1 MIPVQMRV
9 SVEPV
14 TLPMAVSGT
23 SPIAVE
29 IGAEYR
35 TYDSY
40 HGEYEITPDTT
51 EQVLPTAGK
60 LMNQN
65 ITVAPIPHNYGL
77 ITWNGSY
84 LIVS

>member
-14 TLPMAVSGT
+14 ALPMSVSGT

-29 IGAEYR
+29 IGSEYR

-40 HGEYEITPDTT
+40 HGAYSVDPDTT

-65 ITVAPIPHNYGL
+65 IVVAPIPQNYGL